1 MDTPLPFDG
10 LADAPE
16 GVILNRV
23 AESAIATVDLAAL
36 WDGGTIAELDI
47 EPFLYRGLVLRERDF
62 RQAVKDADWSVYA
75 DRHVA
80 VFCSTDAIVPPWAFM
95 VIAARLDGVARSV
108 AAGRAGALV
117 RDAYVRALDAHDWSV
132 YANRPVVLKGCSD
145 TLAGTD
151 GATVPLD
158 AFLVATQKLQAV
170 AAKLMYG
177 EPCSSVPVW
186 RRPAA
191 PTPAGATPSR
201 MARPAARPTGPGGP
215 APA

>member
-1 MDTPLPFDG
+1 MDALSPIDG

-16 GVILNRV
+16 GVIVNRV

-36 WDGGTIAELDI
+36 WDGAAVVEFDL

-62 RQAVKDADWSVYA
+62 RQAVKDTDWKAYA

-80 VFCSTDAIVPPWAFM
+80 MFCSTDAIVPPWAYM
-95 VIAARLDGVARSV
+95 VVAARLDGVARSV
-108 AAGRAGALV
+108 AAGRAADLV
-117 RDAYVRALDAHDWSV
+117 RDVYVRAIDAHDWSL
-132 YANRPVVLKGCSD
+132 YADRPVVLKGCSD
-145 TLAGTD
+145 SLAGAG

-186 RRPAA
+186 RRPAP
-191 PTPAGATPSR
+191 PTPVGSAPAGV
-201 MARPAARPTGPGGP
+201 ARPAKRPAGPRK
-215 APA
+215 A